1 MKETI
6 LIVGGAGFVGANLS
20 LMLKNDF
27 PGMKII
33 AFDNLR
39 RRGSEFNIPRLKSA
53 GIAFYHGDIRNQ
65 EDLNQIDRVDIL
77 IDCAA
82 EPSVLAGYRGS
93 PTYVI
98 DTNLN
103 GSINC
108 FELARKRKAGVIFL
122 STSRVYPLEP
132 IRTLKYIETETRL
145 ELAGD
150 QKVPGVAEL
159 GISEQFPLN
168 GNRTIYGA
176 TKLAAELVLSEY
188 LEAYGMSGII
198 NRCGVLTGPWQ
209 MGTVDQGFV
218 VFWVARHCYGGKL
231 SYIGYGGEGKQV
243 RDILHIK
250 DLYSLLKIQLDNI
263 SRLSGQIF
271 NVGGGLKNSVSLMEL
286 TNLCRQITGKRIQL
300 SSDQL
305 TRPGDI
311 PWYISDYTQVNSAT
325 GWHPRFD
332 LSRIVEDITD
342 WIKRHNE
349 ELKTIF
355 T

>member
-6 LIVGGAGFVGANLS
+6 LIVGGAGFVGASLS

-27 PGMKII
+27 PGVKII

-53 GIAFYHGDIRNQ
+53 GITFFHGDIRNQ

-108 FELARKRKAGVIFL
+108 FELARKRKADVIFL
-122 STSRVYPLEP
+122 STSRVYPLES
-132 IRTLKYIETETRL
+132 IRALKYTETETRL
-145 ELAGD
+145 VLAGQ
-150 QKVPGVAEL
+150 QKVHGVTKL

-176 TKLAAELVLSEY
+176 TKLAAELMLSEY
-188 LEAYGMSGII
+188 LETYGMSGII

-218 VFWVARHCYGGKL
+218 VFWVARHCFGGKL
-231 SYIGYGGEGKQV
+231 SYIGNGGQGKQV

-263 SRLSGQIF
+263 PKLSGHIF
-271 NVGGGLKNSVSLMEL
+271 NVGGGPKNSISLMEL
-286 TNLCRQITGKRIQL
+286 TNLCHQITGKRIEL

-311 PWYISDYTQVNSAT
+311 P
-325 GWHPRFD
+325 
-332 LSRIVEDITD
+332 
-342 WIKRHNE
+342 
-349 ELKTIF
+349 
-355 T
+355 

>member
-6 LIVGGAGFVGANLS
+6 LVVGGAGFVGANLS

-53 GIAFYHGDIRNQ
+53 GIAFFHGDIRNR

-82 EPSVLAGYRGS
+82 EPSVLAGYGGS

-98 DTNLN
+98 DTNFN

-108 FELARKRKAGVIFL
+108 FELARKRKADVIFL

-132 IRTLKYIETETRL
+132 IRTLKYTETETRL

-150 QKVPGVAEL
+150 QKVHGVTKL

-168 GNRTIYGA
+168 GNRTIYGV

-188 LEAYGMSGII
+188 LEAYDMSGII

-218 VFWVARHCYGGKL
+218 VFWVARHFYGGQL
-231 SYIGYGGEGKQV
+231 SYIGNGGKGKQV

-263 SRLSGQIF
+263 SQLSGHIF
-271 NVGGGLKNSVSLMEL
+271 NVGGGLKNSVSLIEL
-286 TNLCRQITGKRIQL
+286 TSLCRQITGKRIEL

-311 PWYISDYTQVNSAT
+311 PWYISDYTQVNSMT

-332 LSRIVEDITD
+332 LSTIIEDITD

-349 ELKTIF
+349 ELKILF